1 MVFFFWFQVK
11 TLENRVQ
18 VLQDDLFN
26 AQDELQAAQE
36 GFEKVSNSDE
46 LKVATH
52 MHVAVNGPDGNNNI
66 SIEYAIKLKIIAP
79 DYFSMF

>member
-1 MVFFFWFQVK
+1 MFFFLFQVK

-36 GFEKVSNSDE
+36 GFEKVSNSAE
-46 LKVATH
+46 LKVA
-52 MHVAVNGPDGNNNI
+52 I
-66 SIEYAIKLKIIAP
+66 SLP
-79 DYFSMF
+79 GT